1 MAEDF
6 DLAIVFA
13 AGPGQ
18 ERTMAT
24 KVASGTTIGQAI
36 AWCGILASEPDIDL
50 ATVNLGVW
58 GRGRRASDLVNP
70 GDRIEIYRQLLVTP
84 QAARRARANKNKLK
98 KASAPTA

>member
-1 MAEDF
+1 MAEEF
-6 DLAIVFA
+6 DLTIVFA

-24 KVASGTTIGQAI
+24 KVASGTTLGQAI

-50 ATVNLGVW
+50 APVKLGVW
-58 GRGRRASDLVNP
+58 GKGRRASDPVNP

-84 QAARRARANKNKLK
+84 QAARRARANKKQ
-98 KASAPTA
+98 ARVPTA